1 MKFLCIACD
10 EPMKIT
16 RADPPDNGGSIA
28 AVFAC
33 PSCSHQIAML
43 TNAHETQMVQ
53 SLGVKIGP
61 GTTSR
66 SRPSGATTNAATPVA
81 EPMAAGAEVV
91 GESAAERAEAGGCPF
106 AGMIGEMEAQKNDG
120 SPRRSANDTLT
131 WTPEA
136 EARLQNIPEFVRPM
150 AKQGIEHY
158 AKSNGHAV
166 VDDSV
171 MEEARGRFG
180 M

>member
-16 RADPPDNGGSIA
+16 RADPPDNGGSIS

-33 PSCSHQIAML
+33 PTCSHQIAML

-61 GTTSR
+61 GE
-66 SRPSGATTNAATPVA
+66 TNAAAIGTTATSATDGPAAAQAMA
-81 EPMAAGAEVV
+81 EA
-91 GESAAERAEAGGCPF
+91 AEAGGCPF
-106 AGMIGEMEAQKNDG
+106 AGMLGEMEAQKD
-120 SPRRSANDTLT
+120 DTVS
-131 WTPEA
+131 WTAEA
-136 EARLQNIPEFVRPM
+136 EARLENIPEFVRPM

-158 AKSNGHAV
+158 AKTNGHAV
-166 VDDSV
+166 VDDAV

>member
-16 RADPPDNGGSIA
+16 RADPPDGGGSISA
-28 AVFAC
+28 IFVC

-61 GTTSR
+61 GTT
-66 SRPSGATTNAATPVA
+66 NAAAVPVA
-81 EPMAAGAEVV
+81 AGEAAAPGA
-91 GESAAERAEAGGCPF
+91 ESAAERAEAGGCPF
-106 AGMIGEMEAQKNDG
+106 AGMIGEMEG
-120 SPRRSANDTLT
+120 RSAGDPIA
-131 WTPEA
+131 WTAEA
-136 EARLQNIPEFVRPM
+136 EARLENIPEFVRPM

-158 AKSNGHAV
+158 AKTNGHRV
-166 VDDSV
+166 VDDAV
-171 MEEARGRFG
+171 MEEARGEFG

>member
-10 EPMKIT
+10 ESMKIT
-16 RADPPDNGGSIA
+16 RADPPDGGSIS

-43 TNAHETQMVQ
+43 TNAHETQLVQ

-61 GTTSR
+61 GTT
-66 SRPSGATTNAATPVA
+66 NAAAVPAVA
-81 EPMAAGAEVV
+81 GDGAAATAD
-91 GESAAERAEAGGCPF
+91 SAAARAEAGGCPF
-106 AGMIGEMEAQKNDG
+106 AGMVGEMEARKADG
-120 SPRRSANDTLT
+120 GIA
-131 WTPEA
+131 WTAEA

-166 VDDSV
+166 VDDAV
-171 MEEARGRFG
+171 MEEARGQFG

>member
-16 RADPPDNGGSIA
+16 RADPPDNGGSIS

-61 GTTSR
+61 GTT
-66 SRPSGATTNAATPVA
+66 NAAAP
-81 EPMAAGAEVV
+81 AGAAMTAGDAATGDAAVA
-91 GESAAERAEAGGCPF
+91 GTAAERAEAGGCPF
-106 AGMIGEMEAQKNDG
+106 AGMVGEMEAQKVD
-120 SPRRSANDTLT
+120 SIT
-131 WTPEA
+131 WTAEA
-136 EARLQNIPEFVRPM
+136 EARLENIPEFVRPM

-158 AKSNGHAV
+158 AKTNGHAV

>member
-16 RADPPDNGGSIA
+16 RADPPDNGGSIS

-33 PSCSHQIAML
+33 PSCSYQIAML

-61 GTTSR
+61 KE
-66 SRPSGATTNAATPVA
+66 TNVAAV
-81 EPMAAGAEVV
+81 AAGAGAGAEAA
-91 GESAAERAEAGGCPF
+91 GASTAAERAEAGGCPF
-106 AGMIGEMEAQKNDG
+106 AGMIGEMEAQQDDG
-120 SPRRSANDTLT
+120 VT
-131 WTPEA
+131 WTAEA

-150 AKQGIEHY
+150 ARQGIEHY

>member
-16 RADPPDNGGSIA
+16 RADPPDSGGSIS

-33 PSCSHQIAML
+33 PGCGHQIAML

-61 GTTSR
+61 GSTSH
-66 SRPSGATTNAATPVA
+66 SRPSGATNAAAVG
-81 EPMAAGAEVV
+81 AGAEGGAV
-91 GESAAERAEAGGCPF
+91 GSTAAERAEAGGCPF
-106 AGMIGEMEAQKNDG
+106 AGMVGEMEARKDDG
-120 SPRRSANDTLT
+120 IT
-131 WTPEA
+131 WTAEA

-150 AKQGIEHY
+150 ARQGIEHY

>member
-61 GTTSR
+61 GTT
-66 SRPSGATTNAATPVA
+66 NAAAPAGEAAVA
-81 EPMAAGAEVV
+81 ET
-91 GESAAERAEAGGCPF
+91 AAERAEAGGCPF
-106 AGMIGEMEAQKNDG
+106 AGMVGEMEAQKNDR
-120 SPRRSANDTLT
+120 SPQRGINETLT
-131 WTPEA
+131 WTAEA
-136 EARLQNIPEFVRPM
+136 EARLKNIPEFVRPM

>member
-1 MKFLCIACD
+1 MKFLCVSCG

-16 RADPPDNGGSIA
+16 RAAPPEDGSIT

-43 TNAHETQMVQ
+43 TNPHETQLVQ

-61 GTTSR
+61 KDA
-66 SRPSGATTNAATPVA
+66 PAAAATPA
-81 EPMAAGAEVV
+81 SAGAAASV
-91 GESAAERAEAGGCPF
+91 AAEASAGRAEAGGCPF
-106 AGMIGEMEAQKNDG
+106 AGMLAEMETAASDEV
-120 SPRRSANDTLT
+120 T

-136 EARLQNIPEFVRPM
+136 LARLENIPEFVRPM
-150 AKQGIEHY
+150 AKQGVEHY

-166 VDDSV
+166 IDDAV

>member
-61 GTTSR
+61 GE
-66 SRPSGATTNAATPVA
+66 TNAAA
-81 EPMAAGAEVV
+81 HAAGEPIA
-91 GESAAERAEAGGCPF
+91 GETAAERAEAGGCPF
-106 AGMIGEMEAQKNDG
+106 ASMVGEMEAQKG
-120 SPRRSANDTLT
+120 GANDSVT
-131 WTPEA
+131 WTAEA
-136 EARLQNIPEFVRPM
+136 EARLQNVPEFVRPM
-150 AKQGIEHY
+150 ARQGIEHY

-166 VDDSV
+166 VDDAV
-171 MEEARGRFG
+171 MEEARVQFG

>member
-61 GTTSR
+61 GDTNVAAV
-66 SRPSGATTNAATPVA
+66 PAAAASGEAPAASGNAAVA
-81 EPMAAGAEVV
+81 D
-91 GESAAERAEAGGCPF
+91 SAAARAEAGGCPF
-106 AGMIGEMEAQKNDG
+106 SGMIAEMEAQKDEG
-120 SPRRSANDTLT
+120 IS
-131 WTPEA
+131 WTSEA
-136 EARLQNIPEFVRPM
+136 EARLANIPEFVRPM

-171 MEEARGRFG
+171 MEEARGKFG

>member
-1 MKFLCIACD
+1 MKVLCIACD

-16 RADPPDNGGSIA
+16 RADPPDDGGSISA
-28 AVFAC
+28 IFVC
-33 PSCSHQIAML
+33 PGCSHQIAML

-61 GTTSR
+61 GTT
-66 SRPSGATTNAATPVA
+66 NAAAPVA
-81 EPMAAGAEVV
+81 AAGGMASTPAAD
-91 GESAAERAEAGGCPF
+91 SAAARAEAGGCPF
-106 AGMIGEMEAQKNDG
+106 AGMVGEMEAQKSD
-120 SPRRSANDTLT
+120 AVA
-131 WTPEA
+131 WTAEA

-150 AKQGIEHY
+150 ARQGIEHY
-158 AKSNGHAV
+158 AKSNGHTV

>member
-10 EPMKIT
+10 QAMKIQQ
-16 RADPPDNGGSIA
+16 AAPPDEGGSISA
-28 AVFAC
+28 LFGC
-33 PSCSHQIAML
+33 PSCGHQIAML
-43 TNAHETQMVQ
+43 TNPYETQLVQ

-61 GTTSR
+61 N
-66 SRPSGATTNAATPVA
+66 TNSPAAGVPARGVTAAMATPTPGSISEA
-81 EPMAAGAEVV
+81 
-91 GESAAERAEAGGCPF
+91 AEAGGCPF
-106 AGMIGEMEAQKNDG
+106 SGMLAQMEQAPKDG
-120 SPRRSANDTLT
+120 VQ

-136 EARLQNIPEFVRPM
+136 LARLDNIPEFVRPM

-158 AKSNGHAV
+158 AKTNGRHTI
-166 VDDSV
+166 DDAL